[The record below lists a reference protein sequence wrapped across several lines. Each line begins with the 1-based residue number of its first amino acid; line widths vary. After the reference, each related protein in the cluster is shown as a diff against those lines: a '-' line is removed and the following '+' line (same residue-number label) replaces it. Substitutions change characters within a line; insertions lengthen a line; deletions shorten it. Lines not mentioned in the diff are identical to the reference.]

1 MLNRIDEYKS
11 ASQRMLN
18 RNLKAKYMK
27 KIHFI
32 IITVSLSLKIFS
44 QTHLQKIEPVSF
56 SEVNVT
62 DKFWR
67 PKIDKVATKTLSACI
82 YQTEV
87 ATPRIRNF
95 EKVARNKGEQHEG
108 IFYDDSDVFK
118 ALEAMAYSLK
128 THPSA
133 EMEKKCDEWI
143 DKIAAAQQP
152 DGYLNTWYTLKGL
165 QDKYT
170 DMSMHEDYNAG
181 HMIEAGVA
189 YYNATGKRKFLD
201 VCIKWADQFD
211 NLFGP
216 GKRDWVTGHEEL
228 ELALVKLYK
237 VTKNDK
243 YLKLSDWLLSERGKK
258 LAKGYTWT
266 DWKDTAYAQDVLPV
280 KEQKEI
286 TGHAVRAMYLYTGAA
301 DVAAQTGDA
310 GYMKAMRN
318 VWEDVVYRNMY
329 ITGGIGSAGSNEGF
343 TQDYDLPNEQAYC
356 ETCASVGMVFW
367 NQRMNSLTG
376 NSEYIDVLERSLYN
390 GALDGLS
397 LSGDR
402 FFYGNPLAS
411 RGQNQRREWFGT
423 ACCPAN
429 IARLVASLGNYIYAK
444 TDNSIYVNLFVG
456 SNTTIPLV
464 NGNVAVNMETNYPW
478 DGSIKLNIDPVKK
491 SPKESLR
498 TKFKLYLRIPG
509 WVQGQ
514 TSTNDLYDFSD
525 FKSTVISLKVNGKD
539 QAIMMENGYMIIDRE
554 WEKGDVLEY
563 NLPMQTNKIFA
574 RKELK
579 QDDNRIAI
587 QRGPIVYCIEG
598 ADNNAKAWNI
608 IIPDN
613 TKFATIDYKV
623 LDESVKAITAEVPVV
638 SVSEDG
644 VSLKTEKKKI
654 IAIPYYTWANR
665 GKNEMQVWLPTKITD
680 VKLNY

>member
-1 MLNRIDEYKS
+1 
-11 ASQRMLN
+11 
-18 RNLKAKYMK
+18 MK
-27 KIHFI
+27 KIYFVI
-32 IITVSLSLKIFS
+32 IAGIVSVKSFS
-44 QTHLQKIEPVSF
+44 QTHLQKIEPVNF
-56 SEVNVT
+56 ADVNIT
-62 DKFWR
+62 DEFWK

-87 ATPRIRNF
+87 ATPRIKNF
-95 EKVARNKGEQHEG
+95 ERVARKKGEKHEG

-133 EMEKKCDEWI
+133 EMEQKCDEWI

-165 QDKYT
+165 QDRYT

-189 YYNATGKRKFLD
+189 YFNATGKRKLLD
-201 VCIKWADQFD
+201 VCIKWADHFD
-211 NLFGP
+211 ALFGP
-216 GKRDWVTGHEEL
+216 GKRDWVTGHQEL

-237 VTKNDK
+237 VTKNEK
-243 YLKLSDWLLSERGKK
+243 YLKLADWLLSERGKK

-280 KEQKEI
+280 KQQTQI
-286 TGHAVRAMYLYTGAA
+286 TGHAVRAMYMYTGAA

-310 GYMKAMRN
+310 DYIKAMRT

-343 TQDYDLPNEQAYC
+343 SVDYDLPNEQAYC

-376 NSEYIDVLERSLYN
+376 NAEYIDVLERSLYN

-411 RGQNQRREWFGT
+411 RGQHQRREWFGT

-444 TDNSIYVNLFVG
+444 SDNAIYVNLFVG
-456 SNTTIPLV
+456 SNTTIPLKS
-464 NGNVAVNMETNYPW
+464 GNVGVKMETNYPW
-478 DGSIKLNIDPVKK
+478 EGKVKIYIDPEKQQKFSVKV
-491 SPKESLR
+491 R
-498 TKFKLYLRIPG
+498 VPG
-509 WVQGQ
+509 WNGAKPVPGGLYRFG
-514 TSTNDLYDFSD
+514 TNLQWLSSFRINGNPVSWDDMNQQKDGYASIERKWKRGDYIEIEYKMEADFLNS
-525 FKSTVISLKVNGKD
+525 K
-539 QAIMMENGYMIIDRE
+539 
-554 WEKGDVLEY
+554 
-563 NLPMQTNKIFA
+563 P
-574 RKELK
+574 ELK
-579 QDDNRIAI
+579 QNNNRIAI

-598 ADNNAKAWNI
+598 ADNNGKAWNV
-608 IIPDN
+608 IIPEN
-613 TKFATIDYKV
+613 TKFETIDYKV
-623 LDESVKAITAEVPVV
+623 LDENVKALSAEVPVV
-638 SVSEDG
+638 TVGEDG
-644 VSLKTEKKKI
+644 LSLKTEKKKI

>member
-1 MLNRIDEYKS
+1 VNITDE
-11 ASQRMLN
+11 
-18 RNLKAKYMK
+18 
-27 KIHFI
+27 
-32 IITVSLSLKIFS
+32 
-44 QTHLQKIEPVSF
+44 
-56 SEVNVT
+56 
-62 DKFWR
+62 FWK
-67 PKIDKVATKTLSACI
+67 PKIDKVATKTLAACI

-87 ATPRIRNF
+87 ATPRIKNF
-95 EKVARNKGEQHEG
+95 EKVARGKGEPHEG

-152 DGYLNTWYTLKGL
+152 DGYLNTWYTLKDL
-165 QDKYT
+165 QDRYT

-189 YYNATGKRKFLD
+189 YFNATGKRKLLD
-201 VCIKWADQFD
+201 VCIKWADHFD
-211 NLFGP
+211 ALFGP
-216 GKRDWVTGHEEL
+216 GKRHWVTGHQEL

-237 VTKNDK
+237 VTKNEK
-243 YLKLSDWLLSERGKK
+243 YLKLADWLLSERGKK

-280 KEQKEI
+280 KEQTQI
-286 TGHAVRAMYLYTGAA
+286 TGHAVRAMYMYTGAA
-301 DVAAQTGDA
+301 DVAAQTGDEA
-310 GYMKAMRN
+310 YMKAMRT

-343 TQDYDLPNEQAYC
+343 SVDYDLPNEQAYC

-367 NQRMNSLTG
+367 NQRMNAMSG
-376 NSEYIDVLERSLYN
+376 NAEYIDVLERSLYN

-411 RGQNQRREWFGT
+411 RGQHYRREWFGT

-429 IARLVASLGNYIYAK
+429 IARLIASLGDYIYAK
-444 TDNSIYVNLFVG
+444 TDDAIYVNLFVG
-456 SNTTIPLV
+456 SNTTIPLKS
-464 NGNVAVNMETNYPW
+464 GNVGVKMETNYPW
-478 DGSIKLNIDPVKK
+478 EGKVKLMIDPVKK
-491 SPKESLR
+491 SR
-498 TKFKLYLRIPG
+498 FKIYFRLPG
-509 WVQGQ
+509 WYFDKVVPGELY
-514 TSTNDLYDFSD
+514 TTGSDDGVPDHYSFILNDKAVTNKY
-525 FKSTVISLKVNGKD
+525 
-539 QAIMMENGYMIIDRE
+539 ENGYAIVESE
-554 WEKGDVLEY
+554 WKKGDVLE
-563 NLPMQTNKIFA
+563 LDFPMEAKLIYS
-574 RKELK
+574 RSDLK
-579 QDDNRIAI
+579 QNTNRIAI

-598 ADNNAKAWNI
+598 ADNNGKAWNV
-608 IIPDN
+608 IIPEN
-613 TKFATIDYKV
+613 TKFETIDYKV
-623 LDESVKAITAEVPVV
+623 LDEPVKALTAEVPVV
-638 SVSEDG
+638 TVAADG
-644 VSLKTEKKKI
+644 LSLKTEKKKI

>member
-1 MLNRIDEYKS
+1 
-11 ASQRMLN
+11 
-18 RNLKAKYMK
+18 MK
-27 KIHFI
+27 KIYFI
-32 IITVSLSLKIFS
+32 LIAGIISVKIFP
-44 QTHLQKIEPVSF
+44 QTKLQKIEPVSF
-56 SEVNVT
+56 SQVNIT
-62 DKFWR
+62 DEFWK
-67 PKIDKVATKTLSACI
+67 PKIDKVATKTLAACI

-87 ATPRIRNF
+87 ATPRIKNF
-95 EKVARNKGEQHEG
+95 ERVARKQGEKHEG

-165 QDKYT
+165 QDRYT

-189 YYNATGKRKFLD
+189 YFNATGKRKLLD
-201 VCIKWADQFD
+201 VCIKWADHFD
-211 NLFGP
+211 ALFGP
-216 GKRDWVTGHEEL
+216 GKRHWVTGHQEL

-237 VTKNDK
+237 TTKNEK
-243 YLKLSDWLLSERGKK
+243 YLKLADWLLSERGKK

-280 KEQKEI
+280 KQQTQI
-286 TGHAVRAMYLYTGAA
+286 TGHAVRAMYMYTGAA

-310 GYMKAMRN
+310 DYIKAMRT

-343 TQDYDLPNEQAYC
+343 SVDYDLPNEQAYC

-367 NQRMNSLTG
+367 NQRMNAMTG
-376 NSEYIDVLERSLYN
+376 NAEYIDVLERSLYN

-411 RGQNQRREWFGT
+411 RGQHYRREWFGT

-429 IARLVASLGNYIYAK
+429 IARMIASLGDYIYAK
-444 TDNSIYVNLFVG
+444 SDDAIYVNLFVG
-456 SNTTIPLV
+456 SNTTIPLKS
-464 NGNVAVNMETNYPW
+464 GNVGVKMETNYPW
-478 DGSIKLNIDPVKK
+478 EGKVRLTIDPIKK
-491 SPKESLR
+491 G
-498 TKFKLYLRIPG
+498 KFKIYLRMPG
-509 WVQGQ
+509 WAQGK
-514 TSTNDLYDFSD
+514 TVPGNLYKFGTEGYVSSSSVLSVDGHSV
-525 FKSTVISLKVNGKD
+525 TTE
-539 QAIMMENGYMIIDRE
+539 ENGYYVIDKV
-554 WEKGDVLEY
+554 WQKGDKIEYELE
-563 NLPMQTNKIFA
+563 METNYVTA
-574 RKELK
+574 RPELK
-579 QDDNRIAI
+579 QDSNRIAI

-598 ADNNAKAWNI
+598 ADNNGKAWNVI
-608 IIPDN
+608 VPEN
-613 TKFATIDYKV
+613 TKFETIDHKV
-623 LDESVKAITAEVPVV
+623 LDEPVKALTAEVPVV
-638 SVSEDG
+638 TVGEDG

-665 GKNEMQVWLPTKITD
+665 GRNEMQVWLPTKITD

>member
-1 MLNRIDEYKS
+1 MI
-11 ASQRMLN
+11 AVV
-18 RNLKAKYMK
+18 
-27 KIHFI
+27 
-32 IITVSLSLKIFS
+32 VSVKVFS
-44 QTHLQKIEPVSF
+44 QTKLQKIEPVSF
-56 SEVNVT
+56 SQVNIT
-62 DKFWR
+62 DEFWK
-67 PKIDKVATKTLSACI
+67 PKIDKVATKTLAACI

-87 ATPRIRNF
+87 ATPRIKNF
-95 EKVARNKGEQHEG
+95 EKVARKKGEPHEG

-165 QDKYT
+165 QDRYT

-189 YYNATGKRKFLD
+189 YFNATGKRKLLD
-201 VCIKWADQFD
+201 VCIEWADHFD
-211 NLFGP
+211 ALFGP
-216 GKRDWVTGHEEL
+216 GKRHWVTGHQEL

-237 VTKNDK
+237 VTKNEK
-243 YLKLSDWLLSERGKK
+243 YLKLADWLLSERGKK

-280 KEQKEI
+280 KQQTQI
-286 TGHAVRAMYLYTGAA
+286 TGHAVRAMYMYTGAA

-310 GYMKAMRN
+310 DYIKAMRT

-343 TQDYDLPNEQAYC
+343 SVDYDLPNEQAYC

-367 NQRMNSLTG
+367 NQRMNAMTG
-376 NSEYIDVLERSLYN
+376 NAEYIDVLERSLYN

-411 RGQNQRREWFGT
+411 RGQHQRREWFGT

-429 IARLVASLGNYIYAK
+429 IARMIASLGDYIYAK
-444 TDNSIYVNLFVG
+444 SADGIYVNLFVG
-456 SNTTIPLV
+456 SNTTILLK
-464 NGNVAVNMETNYPW
+464 NGNVGVSMETNYPW
-478 DGSIKLNIDPVKK
+478 DGKVKLMIDLEKK
-491 SPKESLR
+491 S
-498 TKFKLYLRIPG
+498 KFKIYIRIPG
-509 WVQGQ
+509 WSNSRPAPGNTYIPKTIVVG
-514 TSTNDLYDFSD
+514 TN
-525 FKSTVISLKVNGKD
+525 TVFVNRK
-539 QAIMMENGYMIIDRE
+539 QVPFENTNGYIVIDRE
-554 WEKGDVLEY
+554 WQKGDVMDFEF
-563 NLPMQTNKIFA
+563 PMYIQLISA
-574 RKELK
+574 IPEVK
-579 QDDNRIAI
+579 QDSNRIAL

-598 ADNNAKAWNI
+598 ADNNGKAWNVI
-608 IIPDN
+608 VPSN
-613 TKFATIDYKV
+613 TEFKVIDHKV
-623 LDESVKAITAEVPVV
+623 LDEPVKALTAEVPVV
-638 SVSEDG
+638 SVGEDSM
-644 VSLKTEKKKI
+644 SLKTEKKKI

-665 GKNEMQVWLPTKITD
+665 GRNEMQVWLPTKITN

>member
-1 MLNRIDEYKS
+1 
-11 ASQRMLN
+11 
-18 RNLKAKYMK
+18 MK
-27 KIHFI
+27 KIKFI
-32 IITVSLSLKIFS
+32 LIAGLFSVNGFS
-44 QTHLQKIEPVSF
+44 QASLQKIEPVSF
-56 SEVNVT
+56 SDVNIT
-62 DKFWR
+62 DQFWK

-87 ATPRIRNF
+87 ATPRIKNF
-95 EKVARNKGEQHEG
+95 ERVARKQGEKHEG

-143 DKIAAAQQP
+143 DKIAVAQQP

-165 QDKYT
+165 QDRYT

-181 HMIEAGVA
+181 HMIEAGCA
-189 YYNATGKRKFLD
+189 YFNATGKRKLLD
-201 VCIKWADQFD
+201 VCIKWADHFD
-211 NLFGP
+211 ALFGP
-216 GKRDWVTGHEEL
+216 GKSHWVTGHQEL

-237 VTKNDK
+237 VTKNEK
-243 YLKLSDWLLSERGKK
+243 YLRLADWLLSERGKK

-280 KEQKEI
+280 KQQTQI
-286 TGHAVRAMYLYTGAA
+286 TGHAVRAMYMYTGAA

-310 GYMKAMRN
+310 DYIKAMRT

-343 TQDYDLPNEQAYC
+343 SVDYDLPNEQAYC

-367 NQRMNSLTG
+367 NQRMNAMTG
-376 NSEYIDVLERSLYN
+376 DARYIDVLERSLYN

-411 RGQNQRREWFGT
+411 RGQHYRREWFGT

-429 IARLVASLGNYIYAK
+429 IARMIASLGDYIYAK
-444 TDNSIYVNLFVG
+444 SEDAIFVNLFVG
-456 SNTTIPLV
+456 SNTSIPLKSGIISV
-464 NGNVAVNMETNYPW
+464 KMETNYPW
-478 DGSIKLNIDPVKK
+478 DGKVKLMIDPVKK
-491 SPKESLR
+491 GKFSLYIR
-498 TKFKLYLRIPG
+498 IPRWSEDVAVPGNLYKFTNPADDFSTTFKL
-509 WVQGQ
+509 
-514 TSTNDLYDFSD
+514 
-525 FKSTVISLKVNGKD
+525 NGKPASFTID
-539 QAIMMENGYMIIDRE
+539 NGYAILDYE
-554 WEKGDVLEY
+554 WKKGDVLEFDF
-563 NLPMQTNKIFA
+563 PMETEIVIA
-574 RKELK
+574 REELK
-579 QDDNRIAI
+579 QDKDRIAL
-587 QRGPIVYCIEG
+587 QRGPVVYCIEG
-598 ADNNAKAWNI
+598 ADNNGKAWNV
-608 IIPDN
+608 IIPEN
-613 TKFATIDYKV
+613 TKFETIDYKV
-623 LDESVKAITAEVPVV
+623 LDEPVKALTAEVPVV
-638 SVSEDG
+638 TVGEDG
-644 VSLKTEKKKI
+644 LSLKTEKKKI